1 MTIKHNLYKTLMYI
15 FHSEDITIFWPNISN
30 NENRDLNLFLWFR
43 RKEETMSAFLS
54 IKLTFWSSWLFIFGH
69 GRTSPDW

>member
-1 MTIKHNLYKTLMYI
+1 MYI

-30 NENRDLNLFLWFR
+30 NENRDLKLFLWFR
-43 RKEETMSAFLS
+43 RKEEKMSAFLS

>member
-1 MTIKHNLYKTLMYI
+1 MYI

-43 RKEETMSAFLS
+43 RKEETMSAF
-54 IKLTFWSSWLFIFGH
+54 
-69 GRTSPDW
+69 